1 MDKKKLAAAILEQV
15 GGERNIKD
23 VYHCATRLRFTL
35 RDRSAADK
43 SVIESMPGVVTV
55 VESGGM
61 FQVVIGNDVSDV
73 YDELLQITSLS
84 ASSADGAAEQ
94 QKGNLFNRF
103 VDLISGIFS
112 PLLGVLAASGLLK
125 GLNAVLVSF
134 GWIDQQG
141 GTYKVLHAAGDSFF
155 YFLPIFLAFT
165 AARKFKVNQFLAV
178 ALAGALIYPDLAA
191 AFKEGISVDFM
202 SIPVVLAQYSSTVI
216 PIILA
221 VWVLSYAEGFFKKLF
236 HESVRNLLTPF
247 FCLVIMVPLTL
258 LVVGPIATFASS
270 SIAAG
275 YLAVYTIS
283 PIISGLIMGAMWQVL
298 VIFGLHWG
306 LVPVMLNN
314 ISVYGR
320 DTLSAMT
327 GPAVAAQA
335 GAALGV
341 FLKTRNKGMKALSL
355 PAFVTG
361 LFGITEPAVYGVT
374 LKLKRPFLLA
384 CIAGAIGGG
393 ISSAFG
399 ASAIA
404 TATKSILTF
413 PIFVGP
419 GFIGY
424 VLGYFVA
431 LILACILTYLFGFK
445 EEADPVREKHRQEE
459 APGNKDGKKGEVVV
473 SPMTGEVVKLAE
485 VKDPAFASGGMG
497 QGIALIPSEGRLY
510 APIDGKVEMAFPTKH
525 AYGLRTADGGEVLIH
540 IGLDTVKL
548 GGEGFTSYVDTG
560 DSVTKGDLIAEF
572 DLDTLRKKGF
582 DCTTL
587 MVITNA
593 LHYKEVIPET
603 KKYLNSGEAAIT
615 LVENR
620 DTDLKKGIS

>member
-1 MDKKKLAAAILEQV
+1 MDKKKLAASILEQV
-15 GGERNIKD
+15 GGEKNIKD

-35 RDRSAADK
+35 LDRSAADK
-43 SVIESMPGVVTV
+43 SAIESLSGVVTV

-84 ASSADGAAEQ
+84 TSSTESAAER
-94 QKGNLFNRF
+94 QKENLFNRF

-134 GWIDQQG
+134 GWIDQTS
-141 GTYKVLHAAGDSFF
+141 GTYKVLNAAGDSFF

-178 ALAGALIYPDLAA
+178 ALAGALIYPDLAT

-221 VWVLSYAEGFFKKLF
+221 VWVLSYVEGFFKKLF
-236 HESVRNLLTPF
+236 HESVRNLLAPF

-275 YLAVYTIS
+275 YLAIYTIS
-283 PIISGLIMGAMWQVL
+283 PIVSGLIMGAMWQVL

-431 LILACILTYLFGFK
+431 LVLACVLTYLFGFK
-445 EEADPVREKHRQEE
+445 EEADPAREKQRNEE
-459 APGNKDGKKGEVVV
+459 TSYNKNKGEVVV
-473 SPMTGEVVKLAE
+473 SPMTGEVLRLAE
-485 VKDPAFASGGMG
+485 VDDPAFASGGMG
-497 QGIALIPSEGRLY
+497 QGIALIPSEGKLY

-525 AYGLRTADGGEVLIH
+525 AYGFRTVDGGEVLIH

-548 GGEGFTSYVDTG
+548 GGEGFTSYVKTG

-572 DLDTLRKKGF
+572 DLDSLRKKGF
-582 DCTTL
+582 DCTTPI
-587 MVITNA
+587 VITNA
-593 LHYKEVIPET
+593 LNYQEVIPES
-603 KKYLNSGEAAIT
+603 KKFIKCGETAIT
-615 LVENR
+615 LVGNR
-620 DTDLKKGIS
+620 DTDEKKEIS